1 MDQIQRYFGQLLYS
15 IVVNFGS
22 FEDFLVIIEN
32 FDFWPREVQITI
44 LKYQLGEQKFDYKTM
59 GE

>member
-1 MDQIQRYFGQLLYS
+1 MDQIQRYFGQMLYS

-22 FEDFLVIIEN
+22 LEDFLVIIEN
-32 FDFWPREVQITI
+32 FDFWPREVQTKI
-44 LKYQLGEQKFDYKTM
+44 LKYWLGEQKFDYKTM

>member
-1 MDQIQRYFGQLLYS
+1 MDQIQRYFGQMLYS

-32 FDFWPREVQITI
+32 FDLWPREVQTTI
-44 LKYQLGEQKFDYKTM
+44 LKYRLGEQKFDYKTM
-59 GE
+59 IL